1 MRLFKKEK
9 KLSKLFSQSTICL
22 TTFKCFPIK
31 KVIRLDISTYNL
43 HIALSIVSWLHV
55 LFQRPWA
62 NTLLG
67 PPELLEKSA
76 KKNEKYFTYFFF
88 ITNPLSIVVYLCRGE
103 ESGHLL
109 WSLSWI
115 LPFKKM
121 SLPFYFQKIV
131 FPKRPI
137 SCYSLF
143 DLRLSHWVLKLQQVP
158 KIYHGIKY
166 HLGQWIIIHLPIGR
180 INFIYPGMYYV
191 WS

>member
-1 MRLFKKEK
+1 MTPCP
-9 KLSKLFSQSTICL
+9 LSK
-22 TTFKCFPIK
+22 
-31 KVIRLDISTYNL
+31 
-43 HIALSIVSWLHV
+43 
-55 LFQRPWA
+55 
-62 NTLLG
+62 TLG
-67 PPELLEKSA
+67 KHFIGTPELLEKSA

-180 INFIYPGMYYV
+180 INFIYSGMYV
-191 WS
+191 WTKEVLVFSFYRYLTTYQFS